1 MNIKRDEE
9 FYHFTTANI
18 PPAAFTRNFRDR
30 HMRIDPVH
38 SGGRR
43 ARLSCCT
50 RPPGRGIAK
59 ENFNLVLPVL
69 GFISLALRPKN
80 RDLSPRKELRA
91 LETSRFE
98 SCPNDGQPVIE
109 LQSSDKRTAAIV
121 HPVFLRSRSWTRPLP
136 AFAISPAFYL
146 SRSRSSGSLFSLP
159 TTNQGGT
166 SRRSSS
172 TRWFLRGFRA
182 AGEVG
187 SKGKKSTG
195 HAVVDGTGK
204 FYGNRRRD
212 RETARTTQHVAIP
225 AVVLFHTRCP
235 MLRPRYEICRI
246 VIRNAN

>member
-1 MNIKRDEE
+1 MQ
-9 FYHFTTANI
+9 
-18 PPAAFTRNFRDR
+18 DR
-30 HMRIDPVH
+30 R
-38 SGGRR
+38 
-43 ARLSCCT
+43 CT

-80 RDLSPRKELRA
+80 RDLSPRKESRA

-98 SCPNDGQPVIE
+98 SCPNNGQPVIE
-109 LQSSDKRTAAIV
+109 LQSSDKRTAAIM

-136 AFAISPAFYL
+136 AFAISPASYF

-166 SRRSSS
+166 SRR
-172 TRWFLRGFRA
+172 
-182 AGEVG
+182 AGSYADSEQPA
-187 SKGKKSTG
+187 KLDRRGKKSTG

-225 AVVLFHTRCP
+225 AVVLFHTCCP

-246 VIRNAN
+246 AIRNAN